1 MITSARQR
9 FISQQRIFLA
19 PGLYFH
25 ADHSGID
32 YTALPPVLQKAH
44 NQRLLRQYDLPLP
57 TARTP
62 TLPDMVTGR
71 WSLLPEIA
79 WVLGIIQHTPKLPW
93 WLQTSRYVVL
103 HQYAT
108 QCALPQTLEAS
119 SPREV
124 LAGGAAQLLSCLTP
138 FGSEYTVRAS
148 FMFSHAVRNYVT
160 DVPAQTTLPWNIFV
174 QACHA
179 VGDN

>member
-1 MITSARQR
+1 MFTSTNRS
-9 FISQQRIFLA
+9 FICQQHIFLA

-32 YTALPPVLQKAH
+32 YSALPPVLQKAH
-44 NQRLLRQYDLPLP
+44 NQRLLKQYQLSLPNS
-57 TARTP
+57 RTP
-62 TLPDMVTGR
+62 TLPATISGC
-71 WSLLPEIA
+71 WSLLPEVA
-79 WVLGIIQHTPKLPW
+79 WVLGIVLHAPPLPW

-108 QCALPQTLEAS
+108 HNALPQTLETT
-119 SPREV
+119 SPRAV
-124 LAGGAAQLLSCLTP
+124 LAGGAAQLLGCLTP

-148 FMFSHAVRNYVT
+148 FMFSHAVRKLVD
-160 DVPAQTTLPWNIFV
+160 DVPAQTTLPWNIFE